1 MRTKQFIMSKVV
13 TKLLNHWTY
22 LMQLCCVLTD
32 RESFKWLDMRS
43 RAINISSFCLL
54 NERMLD
60 ALLPLNSGEN
70 NYKKLT
76 RLDAKTS
83 WRLALEFG
91 GMWTCVI
98 FSMGLGSN
106 CQSQMTNC
114 HPSIIDKCGSAR
126 LLFPFSSHVI
136 DGKAMPCNLN
146 FGHKTAIPLSC
157 IICRRSS
164 NVKFN
169 KHQSREA
176 NFSCEVNSDR

>member
-32 RESFKWLDMRS
+32 RDSFKWLDMRS

-98 FSMGLGSN
+98 FSMGLGSS

-126 LLFPFSSHVI
+126 LLFSLFVSCYWWQSHAMQPQFWPQDRDPIKLHNMSSFIKCKV
-136 DGKAMPCNLN
+136 
-146 FGHKTAIPLSC
+146 
-157 IICRRSS
+157 
-164 NVKFN
+164 
-169 KHQSREA
+169 
-176 NFSCEVNSDR
+176 